1 MKGGNVKAQNQIL
14 ENPNQAALFDF
25 DVVRGQ
31 ITDEVISHLTRNNIY
46 FVRKA
51 YLFQP
56 LNLTV
61 NGNCKKF
68 MKNKFSKWYAQ

>member
-1 MKGGNVKAQNQIL
+1 MKGGNIKAQNQIL

-68 MKNKFSKWYAQ
+68 MKNKFSEWYTQ